1 MSESERINA
10 IIEYSGLTTKKF
22 AESLGLER
30 VDRIYN
36 IQKGRNKI
44 SSNLANLITTKYNNV
59 SCEWL
64 LTGEGSMLEP
74 KPAEPEDKMAVT
86 YPSPNVMLVP
96 LVQQYA
102 YAGYLSGFGDDEYV
116 SDLPKVP
123 FLVDHEYHGRYV
135 CFEVK
140 GDSMDDGSKNSYEQ
154 GDIVLCREINPI
166 YWKSRLH
173 FTSWDAFVVV
183 HRSEGIIIKQITAH
197 DVDRGCITVHSL
209 NPFYQDRAIY
219 LTDVYKL
226 FNVVKTQ
233 RNR

>member
-1 MSESERINA
+1 MGDSERINA
-10 IIEYSGLTTKKF
+10 VIEYSGLSTKKF

-36 IQKGRNKI
+36 VQKERNKI
-44 SSNLANLITTKYNNV
+44 SGSLAKLITTKYNKV
-59 SCEWL
+59 CYEWL
-64 LTGEGSMLEP
+64 LTGEGSMLQP
-74 KPAEPEDKMAVT
+74 KFSEPEDKMAVT
-86 YPSPNVMLVP
+86 YPTPNVMLVP

-102 YAGYLSGFGDDEYV
+102 YAGYLNGFGDEEYV

-173 FTSWDAFVVV
+173 YNSWDAFVIV
-183 HRSEGIIIKQITAH
+183 HRSEGVIIKQITDH
-197 DVDRGCITVHSL
+197 NVDEASITIHSL
-209 NPFYQDRAIY
+209 NPFYQDRT
-219 LTDVYKL
+219 LHLCDVYKL